1 MANNTLRLKL
11 KNPVISRP
19 VLKLKTFT
27 AEPEIVKP
35 KTKQIKKSK
44 PVVSKEKRPPF
55 AILAPEYFFGILY
68 HFKTKYP
75 HCFSDPIKPLA
86 IGIIKDMLKE
96 RTELEL
102 SGIKIRKF
110 CNIYCNT
117 PEYKAALKL
126 GASRVDL
133 RGNVTGLVEENHTK
147 ISKK

>member
-11 KNPVISRP
+11 KTPVISRP
-19 VLKLKTFT
+19 VLKLKTF
-27 AEPEIVKP
+27 AIEPEIVKP
-35 KTKQIKKSK
+35 KTKQVKKSK
-44 PVVSKEKRPPF
+44 PVVSQEKKP
-55 AILAPEYFFGILY
+55 LLTPEHFFGILY
-68 HFKTKYP
+68 YFRAKYP
-75 HCFSDPIKPLA
+75 ECFSEPIKPLA

-96 RTELEL
+96 RTELKL

-110 CNIYCNT
+110 CRIYCNT
-117 PEYKAALKL
+117 PEYKAALKS

>member
-1 MANNTLRLKL
+1 MSKDKLRLKL
-11 KNPVISRP
+11 KTPVISNP

-27 AEPEIVKP
+27 VEPKVIKP
-35 KTKQIKKSK
+35 KTKQVKKSK
-44 PVVSKEKRPPF
+44 PVVSKETKPWF

-96 RTELEL
+96 RVELKI

-110 CNIYCNT
+110 CHVYCNT
-117 PEYKAALKL
+117 PEYKAVLKP
-126 GASRVDL
+126 GTPRVDL
-133 RGNVTGLVEENHTK
+133 LGNSTGLVEENQ
-147 ISKK
+147 IQ

>member
-11 KNPVISRP
+11 KTPVISRP
-19 VLKLKTFT
+19 VLKLKTF
-27 AEPEIVKP
+27 AVKPEIVKP
-35 KTKQIKKSK
+35 KTKQVKKSK
-44 PVVSKEKRPPF
+44 PAVSKEKKP
-55 AILAPEYFFGILY
+55 LLTSEDFFGMLY
-68 HFKTKYP
+68 YFRAKYP
-75 HCFSDPIKPLA
+75 ACFSNPIKPLA

-96 RTELEL
+96 RTELKL

-117 PEYKAALKL
+117 PEYKSALKL
-126 GASRVDL
+126 GASRLDL